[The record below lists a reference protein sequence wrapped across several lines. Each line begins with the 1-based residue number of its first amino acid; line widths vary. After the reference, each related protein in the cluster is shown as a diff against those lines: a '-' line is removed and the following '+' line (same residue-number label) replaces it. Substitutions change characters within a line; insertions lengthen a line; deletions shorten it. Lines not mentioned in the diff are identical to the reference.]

1 MGAKQPHLILL
12 QVKLDYIP
20 NILAQTGCPANS
32 RLGSREAQSGQN
44 LLFSHF
50 FGFSNI
56 PAKILILEENFC
68 PLKFRPHQDASFP
81 PIRRSLHNYLA
92 QLSRK
97 KKNV

>member
-1 MGAKQPHLILL
+1 MSGRAEQPHLILL
-12 QVKLDYIP
+12 QIKLDYIQ
-20 NILAQTGCPANS
+20 NISPQTGCPENS

-68 PLKFRPHQDASFP
+68 PLKFRPHRDASFP
-81 PIRRSLHNYLA
+81 PIGRSL
-92 QLSRK
+92 R
-97 KKNV
+97 